1 MSRADSISDILSTA
15 AVDTTAAKTI
25 YTPHTNTPCSDS
37 IAADSAS
44 SCPEPEMVL
53 DTISV
58 VPARPASYL
67 AGHQPATRP
76 YNPATDSAIL
86 STYAVL
92 LLLLAFNLRHLRR
105 VLTTG
110 AQELLSVRDR
120 DNVFDEHTASESRA
134 GIILVCQ
141 LCLSAAIIIYFAI
154 SARYD
159 LMPDSHTASTIF
171 TLTGVCAGYYL
182 FQLGAYSI
190 VGYAFAPSPALTS
203 QWIKGFRAGMAYLSP
218 ALLVPALVALFYPEA
233 AIATATISLVLF
245 CLVKLIFIIKGF
257 RIFYY
262 NILSLLYLFLYLC
275 SLEIIPVLL
284 VYSLSLRLMGVDGIF
299 VA

>member
-1 MSRADSISDILSTA
+1 MSRQDSISDFISTA
-15 AVDTTAAKTI
+15 AVDSTVATTA
-25 YTPHTNTPCSDS
+25 YTPTHRSDS
-37 IAADSAS
+37 IASDSATQYT
-44 SCPEPEMVL
+44 EPIAVL
-53 DTISV
+53 DTIST
-58 VPARPASYL
+58 VPARPAAYL

-76 YNPATDSAIL
+76 YNPAADSAIL

-105 VLTTG
+105 VLSTG

-120 DNVFDEHTASESRA
+120 DNAFDEHTASESRA

-154 SARYD
+154 SAQYD
-159 LMPDSHTASTIF
+159 LTPDGTTAAAIF

-182 FQLGAYSI
+182 FQFIAYAI
-190 VGYAFAPSPALTS
+190 VGYAFAPSPTLSS
-203 QWIKGFRAGMAYLSP
+203 QWLKGFRAGMAYLSP

-233 AIATATISLVLF
+233 AIATATVALILF
-245 CLVKLIFIIKGF
+245 GIVKLIFIIKGF

-284 VYSLSLRLMGVDGIF
+284 VYSLSLKVMGVDGIF